1 MHTAKLRQTF
11 LDYFKQ
17 HNHEVVASSSLVPK
31 DDPTLLFTNA
41 GMVQFKDLFLGR
53 ETRDYVRA
61 TTSQRCVRAG
71 GKHNDLE
78 NVGFTARHHTFF
90 EMLGN
95 FSFGDYFKREAIY
108 YAWEFITKVL
118 ALPPERLWVTV
129 YEQDDEAADIWL
141 KDVGISKDR
150 FSRCNEKDN
159 FWAMGDTGPCGPCSE
174 IFYDHGAD
182 VPGGPPGSATADGDR
197 YIEIWNLVFMQYNRD
212 ISGQLTPLPRP
223 SVDTGMG
230 LERIAAVMQG
240 VHNNYEI
247 DIFKNLIQAIA
258 NSINVTNLQDQS
270 LKVIADHLRACAFLV
285 ADGILP
291 ANEGRGYVLRR
302 IMRRAIR
309 HGYKLGANDS
319 FFHKLVPYLITEMG
333 SAYPELKVAG
343 DQIVKVL
350 QKEELQFAE
359 TLEQGLKI
367 LARMFATS
375 NSTIIPGDAVFK
387 LYDTYGFPVDLTA
400 DIAREKNMTLDI
412 VGFEH
417 CMQAQRERA
426 RKASNFSSSTE
437 NLVINSQTEFKG
449 YAEIK
454 VEATV
459 VGLYKNNE
467 KIEVLQAGDEGI
479 VILDQTAFYAESG
492 GQIGDSGVLHKNDS
506 VFIVQDTKKINQ
518 AYAHYGVVKTGQI
531 CGHDK
536 LAAEINVTDRMATD
550 RNHSATHLLH
560 AAMKKVLGPHVVQKG
575 SVVDTKRLRFD
586 FAHFEPITSQQLLAI
601 EILVNQKIQENS
613 LVTTKIMP
621 IKEALATGAM
631 ALFEEKYAAEVRV
644 IAMGE
649 VFSIELCGGTHVK
662 STGEIGFFKILAEE
676 GIAAGTRR
684 IEAITG
690 LEALHWVHNNESLLQ
705 ELALSLKTDKAS
717 LPKRVAQILQQN
729 KALERD
735 LLKIKRRLLTDNS
748 KDLASAAKE
757 LNGIKVIAEV
767 IEGGNFDFLREMAEK
782 LKNQLGTAIIVLATI
797 NENKVELVVVVSKD
811 CTDQIKASDLVKY
824 IAAQVGGSGGGRAE
838 MAQAGGNQPEK
849 LATALS
855 SVFTWISE
863 KKK

>member
-1 MHTAKLRQTF
+1 MLTAKLRQTF

-53 ETRDYVRA
+53 ETRNYVRA

-129 YEQDDEAADIWL
+129 YEKDDEAADIWL

-150 FSRCNEKDN
+150 FSKCNEKDN

-212 ISGQLTPLPRP
+212 ITGKLTALPKP

-240 VHNNYEI
+240 VHNNYDI
-247 DIFKNLIQAIA
+247 DIFKNLIQSIA
-258 NSINVTNLQDQS
+258 NNINVSNLQDQS
-270 LKVIADHLRACAFLV
+270 LKVIADHLRACTFLV
-285 ADGILP
+285 ADGVLP
-291 ANEGRGYVLRR
+291 SNEGRGYVLRR

-309 HGYKLGANDS
+309 HGYKLGTKDI
-319 FFHKLVPYLITEMG
+319 FFHKLVPYLIKEMG
-333 SAYPELKVAG
+333 DAFPEIKVAG
-343 DQIVKVL
+343 DQIVKVF
-350 QKEELQFAE
+350 QKEEMQFAE
-359 TLEQGLKI
+359 TLEQGLKM
-367 LARMFATS
+367 LARVFETS
-375 NSTIIPGDAVFK
+375 KSTIIPGDAVFK

-400 DIAREKNMTLDI
+400 DVAREKNMTLDML
-412 VGFEH
+412 GFEQF
-417 CMQAQRERA
+417 MQEQRERA
-426 RKASNFSSSTE
+426 RKSSQFSINTE
-437 NLVINSQTEFKG
+437 NLVTNSHTEFKG
-449 YAEIK
+449 YDESK
-454 VEATV
+454 VNATV
-459 VGLYKNNE
+459 VELYKNNE
-467 KIEVLQAGDEGI
+467 KVEALQEGDEGI
-479 VILDQTAFYAESG
+479 VILDQTSFYAESG
-492 GQIGDSGVLHKNDS
+492 GQIGDLGLLHKNANIFT
-506 VFIVQDTKKINQ
+506 VHDTKKINK
-518 AYAHYGVVKTGQI
+518 AYGHYGTITAGKI
-531 CGHDK
+531 SINDK
-536 LAAEINVTDRMATD
+536 IEAEINVLERLAIG

-560 AAMKKVLGPHVVQKG
+560 AAMKKVLGTHVVQKG

-586 FAHFEPITSQQLLAI
+586 FSHFEPITNQQLIAI

-613 LVTTKIMP
+613 LVKTKVMP

-631 ALFEEKYAAEVRV
+631 ALFEEKYTAEVRV
-644 IAMGE
+644 VSMDD
-649 VFSIELCGGTHVK
+649 VFSVELCGGTHVK
-662 STGEIGFFKILAEE
+662 RTGDIGFFKILSEE

-690 LEALHWVHNNESLLQ
+690 LEALYWVHNNEALLRD
-705 ELALSLKTDKAS
+705 LVVSLKTDKAS
-717 LPKRVAQILQQN
+717 LNKRVGQILQQN
-729 KALERD
+729 KELEKD
-735 LLKIKRRLLTDNS
+735 FIKVKRQLLTDNS

-757 LNGIKVIAEV
+757 FNGIKVIAEV
-767 IEGGNFDFLREMAEK
+767 IEGGDSDFLREIAEK
-782 LKNQLGTAIIVLATI
+782 LKNQMGTAIIVLGAI
-797 NENKVELVVVVSKD
+797 NANKVELIAVVSKD
-811 CTDQIKASDLVKY
+811 CTEKIKAGDLVKY
-824 IAAQVGGSGGGRAE
+824 VAAQVGGSGGGRAE
-838 MAQAGGNQPEK
+838 MAQAGGNQPEN
-849 LATALS
+849 LATALV
-855 SVFTWISE
+855 SVFAWISE
-863 KKK
+863 KIK